1 VTLEELS
8 GRERQVLGYLPSV
21 LSTAEIGAELSVSAK
36 TVKLYLRSLYR
47 KLGVSRR
54 SDAVL
59 QARRHGLL

>member
-1 VTLEELS
+1 MTLEELS